1 MSESIQYYLI
11 EWRQR
16 QLIEWVHGF
25 GGPVTLPHKWSGL
38 PSLSVTTLM
47 TQLLYLEQVNMY
59 LNIWEPFTHTF
70 VNIGTRCTGTPTG
83 RVGICL
89 NPDLSEIARVGGS
102 RPYDSDPTG
111 VGIWGI
117 GS

>member
-1 MSESIQYYLI
+1 MVADGCVLLLESTRSVL
-11 EWRQR
+11 
-16 QLIEWVHGF
+16 VHGI
-25 GGPVTLPHKWSGL
+25 GIGLYQPTLRGSGF
-38 PSLSVTTLM
+38 P
-47 TQLLYLEQVNMY
+47 
-59 LNIWEPFTHTF
+59 
-70 VNIGTRCTGTPTG
+70 G